1 MLSLILEYVDDILI
15 ACQTQ
20 DLAKVK
26 NGISNVFECIDKGPL
41 NHFLGMEIEREGDLG
56 AISLGHSQYIKDLLG
71 THGSEN
77 CTMAKTP
84 LDVGFQIDCTSDQC
98 KNVEPA
104 VYQSVIGELVWLTI
118 TTSPDILHSVSEHM
132 FRYFSAPVDMKH
144 INSAVNLSLDL
155 WLQTGQVIG
164 LTGSLTLHSEKQRSV
179 AWRLAV
185 LKRRRLW

>member
-71 THGSEN
+71 TPGSEN

-84 LDVGFQIDCTSDQC
+84 LYEGFQIDCTSDQC

-118 TTSPDILHSVSEHM
+118 TTRPDILHSVSEHMTAIKHM
-132 FRYFSAPVDMKH
+132 FRYFSAPVDMKLH
-144 INSAVNLSLDL
+144 YKQCGQPFFGFVDADWAGDRIDRKSYSAFGK
-155 WLQTGQVIG
+155 T
-164 LTGSLTLHSEKQRSV
+164 T
-179 AWRLAV
+179 
-185 LKRRRLW
+185 KRGT